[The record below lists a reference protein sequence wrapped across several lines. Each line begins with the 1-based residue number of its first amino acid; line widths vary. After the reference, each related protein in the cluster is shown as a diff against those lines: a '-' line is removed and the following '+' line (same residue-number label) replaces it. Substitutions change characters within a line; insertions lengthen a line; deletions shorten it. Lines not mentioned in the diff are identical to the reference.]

1 MMNTNN
7 YITATSRTDGDDE
20 HYKAVADRMASCA
33 RLIHYTDGLVTEAA
47 ELKDAIKKHTAYGTE
62 LDVPNRKEELG
73 DVFWY
78 AARIMDMFDWS
89 MGDVMQL
96 NIDKL
101 KARYPEK
108 FTQELA
114 ENRDL
119 EKEREILE
127 Q

>member
-1 MMNTNN
+1 MMNSSK
-7 YITATSRTDGDDE
+7 YITATSRTDGDNE
-20 HYKAVADRMASCA
+20 HYKGVADRMAANA

-47 ELKDAIKKHTAYGTE
+47 EMKDAIKKHTAYGSE
-62 LDVPNRKEELG
+62 LDVPNLKEELG

-78 AARIMDMFDWS
+78 AARILELFDWS
-89 MGDVMQL
+89 MMDVMQL

-114 ENRDL
+114 ESRDL
-119 EKEREILE
+119 DKEREILE